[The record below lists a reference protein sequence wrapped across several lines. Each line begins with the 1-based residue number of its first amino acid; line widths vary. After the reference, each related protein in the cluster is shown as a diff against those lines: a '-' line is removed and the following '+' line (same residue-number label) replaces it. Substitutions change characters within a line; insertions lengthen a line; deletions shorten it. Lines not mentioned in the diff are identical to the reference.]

1 MVEVLPFPGNGR
13 KEKVM
18 SPRSSAPDQR
28 PLRPDPEHE
37 KSPTQSG
44 IFIAFFELFGAAFI
58 LAVGIRFITDPIQPD
73 AVAYGAFVLTAVL
86 LVDAARRLF
95 KISTGRAKR

>member
-1 MVEVLPFPGNGR
+1 MT
-13 KEKVM
+13 
-18 SPRSSAPDQR
+18 PRSSAPDQK

-44 IFIAFFELFGAAFI
+44 IFLAFVELFGAAFI
-58 LAVGIRFITDPIQPD
+58 LAVGVRFITDPIQPD

-86 LVDAARRLF
+86 LIDAARRLF
-95 KISTGRAKR
+95 RISTGKTKR